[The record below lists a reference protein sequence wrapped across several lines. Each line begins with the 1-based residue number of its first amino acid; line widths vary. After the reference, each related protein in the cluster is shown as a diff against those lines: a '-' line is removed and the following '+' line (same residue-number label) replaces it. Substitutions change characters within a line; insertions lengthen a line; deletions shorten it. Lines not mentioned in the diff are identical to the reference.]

1 MNQKKK
7 YSLLKHIDF
16 LILDLLCVQL
26 SFFIACMARKNTFID
41 LIDRYLYM
49 AGVLLVAFLFIVM
62 FWNVYSGIL
71 RRDFRDEFKSTF
83 AMVAGL
89 FVALTVY
96 CFATKT
102 SEDYSRVVLFTFVI
116 ILLPIMYVAHLAW
129 KEYVRRHLGKNAG
142 ETLLYIREED
152 IERKLEQFTNKSKY
166 GAIVTGIITYE
177 KSTRTVVN
185 GIPIVGWTDTLKDY
199 VNTHGVDCVYIY
211 LKGMPQLH
219 EITDFL
225 VSKNVL
231 VYRALRNLEKSSFC
245 YSVVEMNGYK
255 TLCVKNRELSLG
267 FAVTKRLLDLIMA
280 LVLIIISLPVAI
292 VTAIAIKVEDGG
304 PVFYKTKRVGQ
315 YGKEFEIYKFR
326 SMKRNADQL
335 EIMLTPEEL
344 KKYYRE
350 YKLENDPRITKV
362 GAFIRRHSIDE
373 LPQFINILKG
383 EMALIG
389 PRPLVEEELRVN
401 YPEKKELF
409 LSMKPGLTGYWQVY
423 ARNHVGYENGERQ
436 KMELYYI
443 EHACWKLDIKIVLKT
458 IQVVIDG
465 DGAQ

>member
-1 MNQKKK
+1 M
-7 YSLLKHIDF
+7 LL
-16 LILDLLCVQL
+16 
-26 SFFIACMARKNTFID
+26 
-41 LIDRYLYM
+41 
-49 AGVLLVAFLFIVM
+49 
-62 FWNVYSGIL
+62 
-71 RRDFRDEFKSTF
+71 
-83 AMVAGL
+83 
-89 FVALTVY
+89 
-96 CFATKT
+96 
-102 SEDYSRVVLFTFVI
+102 
-116 ILLPIMYVAHLAW
+116 
-129 KEYVRRHLGKNAG
+129 
-142 ETLLYIREED
+142 
-152 IERKLEQFTNKSKY
+152 
-166 GAIVTGIITYE
+166 TGIIFIFVAPSIYI
-177 KSTRTVVN
+177 KSPGPIFFKQVRIGKN
-185 GIPIVGWTDTLKDY
+185 GKKF
-199 VNTHGVDCVYIY
+199 N
-211 LKGMPQLH
+211 
-219 EITDFL
+219 
-225 VSKNVL
+225 
-231 VYRALRNLEKSSFC
+231 
-245 YSVVEMNGYK
+245 
-255 TLCVKNRELSLG
+255 
-267 FAVTKRLLDLIMA
+267 
-280 LVLIIISLPVAI
+280 
-292 VTAIAIKVEDGG
+292 
-304 PVFYKTKRVGQ
+304 
-315 YGKEFEIYKFR
+315 IYKFR